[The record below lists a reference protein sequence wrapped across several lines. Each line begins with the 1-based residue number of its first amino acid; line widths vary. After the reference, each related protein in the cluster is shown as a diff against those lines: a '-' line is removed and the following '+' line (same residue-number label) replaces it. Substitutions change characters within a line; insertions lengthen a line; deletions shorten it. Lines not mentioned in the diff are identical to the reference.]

1 MLIEKFK
8 EQTKKLLE
16 DFFNE
21 IIGFRTSRPTT
32 ALVDNIK
39 VDCYGSLS
47 PLKHVASVSIKLPN
61 VIIIE
66 PWDEGLVSSVKKA
79 LESSNLGLTPSQE
92 GKQIKLFLPPLS
104 RERKDELVKLIGS
117 TKEEYRVKL
126 REIRDKLLEEV
137 KEEFDKKEISEDE
150 KFRLKEEIQKIV
162 EQTNK
167 SLDSQEKQKADEI
180 LNS

>member
-79 LESSNLGLTPSQE
+79 LEFSNLGLTPSQE

-104 RERKDELVKLIGS
+104 RERKNELVKLIGS

>member
-8 EQTKKLLE
+8 EQTKKLSE

-21 IIGFRTSRPTT
+21 ILGFRTSRPTT

-39 VDCYGSLS
+39 IDCYVSLS
-47 PLKHVASVSIKLPN
+47 PLKHIASTLIKLPN

-66 PWDEGLVSSVKKA
+66 PWDEEVISFVKKA

-117 TKEEYRVKL
+117 TKEEYRVRL
-126 REIRDKLLEEV
+126 REIRDKLLGEV

-150 KFRLKEEIQKIV
+150 KFRLKEEIQKII

-180 LNS
+180 INS

>member
-8 EQTKKLLE
+8 EQTQKLSE

-21 IIGFRTSRPTT
+21 ILGFRTSRPTT

-47 PLKHVASVSIKLPN
+47 PLKHIASISIKLPN

-66 PWDEGLVSSVKKA
+66 PWDEELVASVKKA
-79 LESSNLGLTPSQE
+79 LESSSLGITPSQE

-104 RERKDELVKLIGS
+104 KERKDELIKLIGL

-126 REIRDKLLEEV
+126 REMRDKLLGEI
-137 KEEFDKKEISEDE
+137 KEKFDKKEVSEDE
-150 KFRLKEEIQKIV
+150 KFRLKEEVQKII
-162 EQTNK
+162 EETNK
-167 SLDSQEKQKADEI
+167 SLDNKEKQKTDEI

>member
-8 EQTKKLLE
+8 EQTKRLLE

-61 VIIIE
+61 VIIVE
-66 PWDEGLVSSVKKA
+66 PWDEGLVFSIKKA
-79 LESSNLGLTPSQE
+79 LESSRLGLTPSQD

-104 RERKDELVKLIGS
+104 RERKDELIKLIGS

-126 REIRDKLLEEV
+126 RERRDELLGEV

-150 KFRLKEEIQKIV
+150 KFRLKEETQKIV